1 VAWWSR
7 LTNRADDPALIST
20 GAISLNERPLLKLAI
35 HNPSF
40 TYPGGPEN
48 IAPVLAA
55 TARAA
60 EEGGADQFTLMDHWF
75 QIPPIG
81 AHTEPMLEGYT
92 ALGYVAAQTE
102 RMRLGLLVT
111 GVTYR
116 HPGLLAKIVTTLDVL
131 SGGRAQLGIG
141 AAWFEEEHDG
151 LGVPYP
157 PMGERFELLEEAI
170 QVCFQMWSDD
180 DGPYQ
185 GKHYKLAET
194 LCVPQPVSQPRPT
207 LLIGGSGEKKTL
219 RLVAKYGDACNLFG
233 GEHDVVAH
241 KLEVLKGHCETEGR
255 DYDEIEKTIIYGTVN
270 PAEEPDRFLTDME
283 AMAKLG
289 IQKVWVSNNK
299 VGDDPAGWAAK
310 VCAETVSRLDE
321 LR

>member
-1 VAWWSR
+1 M
-7 LTNRADDPALIST
+7 
-20 GAISLNERPLLKLAI
+20 KLAI

-60 EEGGADQFTLMDHWF
+60 EDGGADQFTLMDHWF
-75 QIPPIG
+75 QIAPIG
-81 AHTEPMLEGYT
+81 PPEEPMLEGYT

-131 SGGRAQLGIG
+131 SEGRAQLGIG
-141 AAWFEEEHDG
+141 AAWFEEEHDA

-157 PMGERFELLEEAI
+157 PISERFERLEEAI
-170 QVCFQMWSDD
+170 QICFQMWSDD
-180 DGPYQ
+180 DGPYK
-185 GKHYKLAET
+185 GKHYELGQT
-194 LCVPQPVSQPRPT
+194 MCVPQPVSSPRPT
-207 LLIGGSGEKKTL
+207 LMIGGSGEKKTL
-219 RLVAKYGDACNLFG
+219 RLVAKYADACNLFG
-233 GEHDVVAH
+233 GERDVVAH

-255 DYDEIEKTIIYGTVN
+255 DYDEIEKTIIYSAVN
-270 PAEEPDRFLTDME
+270 PATETDKFLADME
-283 AMAKLG
+283 EMAALG
-289 IQKVWVSNNK
+289 ISKVWVSNNK
-299 VGDDPAGWAAK
+299 VGDDPAAWVDE
-310 VCAETVSRLDE
+310 VCAQTVSRLEE
-321 LR
+321 LG